1 MEQRLNLME
10 LDPDG
15 YRAVI
20 ALEHHVRSRL
30 DATVLELVKIHASM
44 LNGCAFCVDMHT
56 TEALRA
62 GEDPRR
68 LFAVAAWRESPF
80 FTVAE
85 RAALA
90 MTDALT
96 RLGDDGLPDDVYEE
110 AVGALGEKDVGAV
123 ALAVA
128 TINVWNR
135 MALTDRHQPPPL

>member
-1 MEQRLNLME
+1 
-10 LDPDG
+10 
-15 YRAVI
+15 
-20 ALEHHVRSRL
+20 
-30 DATVLELVKIHASM
+30 
-44 LNGCAFCVDMHT
+44 
-56 TEALRA
+56 
-62 GEDPRR
+62 
-68 LFAVAAWRESPF
+68 
-80 FTVAE
+80 
-85 RAALA
+85 